1 MTADNVSNE
10 ILLQDIEVTQKE
22 SDAYNEISHGFHVL
36 ATLPENQ
43 GATEGKNC
51 LMNEQKY
58 KDLERRCLQFLNKL
72 IAIKKE
78 RGL

>member
-1 MTADNVSNE
+1 MPNDNVSNE
-10 ILLQDIEVTQKE
+10 TLLQDIESTQKE

-36 ATLPENQ
+36 STLPENQ
-43 GATEGKNC
+43 GNNEGRNC

-72 IAIKKE
+72 ISIKTE